1 MAPQSDTKSLNHNAV
16 GKIADDRNAQ
26 RGPNGSNEDIELV
39 QLGELTPE
47 QPKPRSNL
55 RLTGI
60 IFALNLAMLATAL
73 DQTIVATA
81 IPTITHDLKSASGY
95 VWIGGANLLANAASG
110 PIWAKLSDIFGRKP
124 IILISNILF
133 FSATILCGNASTMKM
148 LIVGRTLQ
156 GVGAGGLIPMVLIT
170 VSDLFSIRL
179 RSLFVGVMEV
189 VWIVA
194 GGAGPVLGGYF
205 TEKLS
210 WRWNFWVNL
219 PISGVTFIVLFAFLD
234 VHNPKT
240 PLLEGF
246 KAIDWFGSLSIISL
260 VLMLLLGLQFGGVT
274 FPWNS
279 PEVICLIIFGSLMS
293 IFFIYSEKRLAK
305 YPLMPLKLFT
315 NWSNAA
321 CLLLTLWHGMVYMA
335 AEYYLPLYFQSVKGS
350 SPLKSGLLVMPIT
363 TTESISGIIVGII
376 IHRTGRYVELIWG
389 GVTLMTLGSGLFILF
404 SPSSTLGE
412 IIGFQIIFGIGSG
425 VLFQSPLIALQ
436 ATVPQDENATATA
449 TFGFV
454 RSLATSLTIV
464 ISGVL
469 FQNSMDLR
477 VPTLSAPPLS
487 LPSNVTALL
496 SGGGAAANVMIVDTL
511 EDPAVRLAIR
521 EVYSWSMRNV
531 WILCTALS
539 GLAMLAGVF
548 IKGHHLNTEH
558 VETQTGIK
566 KEVTSA

>member
-1 MAPQSDTKSLNHNAV
+1 MAPQSDTKSLSYDGV
-16 GKIADDRNAQ
+16 SKIAVDGIIQ
-26 RGPNGSNEDIELV
+26 QSPSGINEDIELV
-39 QLGELTPE
+39 EIGVSMPE
-47 QPKPRSNL
+47 APKPRSNL
-55 RLTGI
+55 RLIGI

-133 FSATILCGNASTMKM
+133 FGATILCGNASTMKM

-234 VHNPKT
+234 VHNPRT

-246 KAIDWFGSLSIISL
+246 KAIDWFGSLSIIGL

-293 IFFIYSEKRLAK
+293 FFFIYSEKRLAK

-315 NWSNAA
+315 NRSNAA

-335 AEYYLPLYFQSVKGS
+335 AEYYLPLYFQSAKGS

-363 TTESISGIIVGII
+363 TTESIAGIMVGII

-436 ATVPQDENATATA
+436 ATVSQDDNATATA
-449 TFGFV
+449 TFGFI

-464 ISGVL
+464 IGGVL
-469 FQNSMDLR
+469 FQNSMDIR

-487 LPSNVTALL
+487 LPANITNLL

-511 EDPAVRLAIR
+511 DDPMVRLAIR

-539 GLAMLAGVF
+539 GLAMLAGAF

-558 VETQTGIK
+558 VETKTGIK
-566 KEVTSA
+566 KESISV